1 MILGRRRRGAGG
13 DDPWYQLSNLKNDVM
28 SFVTL
33 SPPHLTFSGDCH
45 VERSQVSK
53 TAISVVKTRTAAWYL
68 FVLPAKLGAGRSKPS
83 PRDRS

>member
-1 MILGRRRRGAGG
+1 MYPSLFTFIIIINIIYIIYTLQVILGRRRRGAGG

-45 VERSQVSK
+45 VESS
-53 TAISVVKTRTAAWYL
+53 I
-68 FVLPAKLGAGRSKPS
+68 KL
-83 PRDRS
+83 